1 MDNLA
6 KQLRKDADAINA
18 DISPQLDTRIRA
30 SLEAVVQERP
40 ESTAP
45 ARKETARA
53 PGFWWASSLTGIAAA
68 VVLIVVVNTNTVET
82 PDATLASNPETAL
95 QLPDLPR
102 LPLKVEAAMTTSL
115 LEQEL
120 ENFQSD
126 LQRAAKAVEEDVDR
140 FIDRSEPEA
149 EPAPTP

>member
-6 KQLRKDADAINA
+6 KQLRKDADAIKA

-30 SLEAVVQERP
+30 SLEAVVQDRP
-40 ESTAP
+40 EAATPSRAEP
-45 ARKETARA
+45 ARS
-53 PGFWWASSLTGIAAA
+53 PFFWWASSLTGVAAA
-68 VVLIVVVNTNTVET
+68 VVLIVVVNTNTVDA
-82 PDATLASNPETAL
+82 PDTTLASSTEPTL
-95 QLPDLPR
+95 QLPELPR

-115 LEQEL
+115 REQEL

-140 FIDRSEPEA
+140 IIDRGEPEP
-149 EPAPTP
+149 EPAP